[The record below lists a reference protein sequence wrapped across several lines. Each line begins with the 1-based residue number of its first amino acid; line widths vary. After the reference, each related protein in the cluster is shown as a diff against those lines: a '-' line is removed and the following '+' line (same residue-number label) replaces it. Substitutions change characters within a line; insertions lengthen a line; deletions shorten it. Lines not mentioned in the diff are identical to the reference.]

1 MYDNID
7 VSLYFR
13 NLQPVESWFVSFIS
27 LGEGWHNY
35 HHAFPWDYKAA
46 ELSKLFNFSADIIKF
61 FETMGWAC
69 DLKTASPEVV
79 CLRVYLTFT
88 HLFYKLLTK
97 IPVQKIAL
105 NALRCCMSTAEIK

>member
-1 MYDNID
+1 MWYKFVDTYPTLD
-7 VSLYFR
+7 FDRKASLTMIILIHIIIFHR

-46 ELSKLFNFSADIIKF
+46 ELSKLFNLSADIIKI
-61 FETMGWAC
+61 FENVGLAW

-79 CLRVYLTFT
+79 SVF
-88 HLFYKLLTK
+88 K
-97 IPVQKIAL
+97 IIVNFI
-105 NALRCCMSTAEIK
+105 STNMLH